1 MQTISLKIVAA
12 STLALVAFAG
22 NSVLCRLALGE
33 GQIDAASFTVIRLL
47 SGALVLALI
56 LIASGKGRTT
66 TSKGSWLSALMLFL
80 YAVTFSYAYISLDT
94 GTGALI
100 LFGVVQITMILVSI
114 VSGNRLHLSEWVGV
128 TIAFV
133 GFLYLV
139 LPSLT
144 TPSLNGFILMSL
156 SGVAWAFYTLRGR
169 QSKSPTADTAYN
181 FIRTTPLFLVLA
193 IVGFQDANLS
203 REGIILATISG
214 AIASGVGYIIWYIAL
229 GGLTATQAAV
239 MQLLVPVIAAAG
251 GVVFANEIV
260 SARLVWSSIMVLGG
274 ILTVVL
280 GRYYFVQLA
289 ELRK

>member
-1 MQTISLKIVAA
+1 MHTLSIKIVASSA
-12 STLALVAFAG
+12 LALLAFAG

-47 SGALVLALI
+47 SGAVVLALI
-56 LIASGKGRTT
+56 LGASGKARTT
-66 TSKGSWLSALMLFL
+66 TSRGSWLSAVMLFI
-80 YAVTFSYAYISLDT
+80 YALTFSYAYISLDT

-114 VSGNRLHLSEWVGV
+114 VSGNRLHVSEWIGV
-128 TIAFV
+128 VIAFI

-156 SGVAWAFYTLRGR
+156 SGIAWAFYTLRGR
-169 QSKSPTADTAYN
+169 QSKNPTVDTAYN
-181 FIRTTPLFLVLA
+181 FIRTAPLLLVLA
-193 IVGFQDANLS
+193 IIGFQDANLS
-203 REGIILATISG
+203 REGIVLATISG

-229 GGLTATQAAV
+229 GGLSATQAAV
-239 MQLLVPVIAAAG
+239 IQLLVPVIAAAG
-251 GVVFANEIV
+251 GVVFANEII
-260 SARLVWSSIMVLGG
+260 SARLVWSSVMVLGG

-280 GRYYFVQLA
+280 GKYYFVQLA
-289 ELRK
+289 GLRK